1 MTEIDEDALAEAYER
16 ALAHEKAG
24 RLDDAAAAYAE
35 VLALNPADPGGVAV
49 RLAAMGRGDAP
60 AKAPAAYVATLFDQH
75 AEVFDGIL
83 VDQLGYA
90 VPMTMRERVQALG
103 LGPFARM
110 LDLGCGTG
118 LSGEAMEDMAEHI
131 TGVDLAEGMIEIA
144 DEKDLFHDLY
154 VADAELFLSQ
164 TTLAPWDLIAA
175 TDVLP
180 YLGDA
185 EVLFTGAANRLT
197 PEGTFIFSTETE
209 SEAALAGRN
218 WMVTPHHRYA
228 HARSYV
234 EATLAAAGLSVVDVT
249 DIVVRHEMG
258 APIPGHLIIARKGA

>member
-1 MTEIDEDALAEAYER
+1 MTDDPEDTLAEAYER
-16 ALAHEKAG
+16 GLAHEKAG
-24 RLDDAAAAYAE
+24 RLDEAAGAYRE
-35 VLALNPADPGGVAV
+35 VLALNPADPGGAAV

-90 VPMTMRERVQALG
+90 VPMMMRERCQALS
-103 LGPFARM
+103 LGPFERM

-118 LSGEAMEDMAEHI
+118 LSAEAMEDVASHI
-131 TGVDLAEGMIEIA
+131 TGVDLAEGMIEMS

-154 VADAELFLSQ
+154 VADAERFLADTDLPS
-164 TTLAPWDLIAA
+164 WDLIAA

-185 EVLFTGAANRLT
+185 RALFEGAYLRLV
-197 PEGTFIFSTETE
+197 PGGHFIFSTETE
-209 SEAALAGRN
+209 SETALAGRD
-218 WMVTPHHRYA
+218 WMITPHHRYA
-228 HARSYV
+228 HALAYV
-234 EATLAAAGLSVVDVT
+234 EAVLAAAGLVVVEAT

-258 APIPGHLIIARKGA
+258 APIAGHLVIATRPA

>member
-1 MTEIDEDALAEAYER
+1 MNDDVEEALAEAYEA

-24 RLDDAAAAYAE
+24 RLDEAAKAYRE
-35 VLALNPADPGGVAV
+35 VLALNPADPGGAAV
-49 RLAAMGRGDAP
+49 RLAAIGRGEVPD
-60 AKAPAAYVATLFDQH
+60 KAPAAYVATLFDQH

-90 VPMTMRERVQALG
+90 VPMMVRERVQALG
-103 LGPFARM
+103 LGPFRRM

-118 LSGEAMEDMAEHI
+118 LSAEALEDMAAHI

-144 DEKDLFHDLY
+144 DEKELFHDLY
-154 VADAELFLSQ
+154 VADAELFLAEIE
-164 TTLAPWDLIAA
+164 LDPWDLIAA

-185 EVLFTGAANRLT
+185 APFFGAVARRLE
-197 PEGTFIFSTETE
+197 PAGVFVFSTETE
-209 SEAALAGRN
+209 SAATLNGRS

-228 HARSYV
+228 HDRAYIERM
-234 EATLAAAGLSVVDVT
+234 LAAAGLSVTEIT
-249 DIVVRHEMG
+249 DIIVRHERG
-258 APIPGHLIIARKGA
+258 APIPGHLVFATRI